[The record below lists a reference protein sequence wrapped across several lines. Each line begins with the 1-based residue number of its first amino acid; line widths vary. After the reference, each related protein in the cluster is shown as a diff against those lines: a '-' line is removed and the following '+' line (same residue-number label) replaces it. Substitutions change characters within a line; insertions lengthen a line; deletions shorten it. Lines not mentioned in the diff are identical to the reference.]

1 MSDQLK
7 LLMYLK
13 NMISDLI
20 FLNGIIAS
28 ELIKIT
34 ENTAALRKG
43 ETFLEESTCISEHQ
57 LLNEEIIKIMR
68 KYNKNPDELKRKE
81 ILEDHLLKH
90 KV

>member
-43 ETFLEESTCISEHQ
+43 ETFLEKSTCISEHQ